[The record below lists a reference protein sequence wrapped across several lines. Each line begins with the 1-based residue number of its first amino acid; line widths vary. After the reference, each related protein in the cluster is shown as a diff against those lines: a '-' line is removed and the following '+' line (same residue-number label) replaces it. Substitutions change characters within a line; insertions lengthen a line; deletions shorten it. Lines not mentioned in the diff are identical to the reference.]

1 MVKNYILII
10 DFGSQY
16 THIIAKKLRQ
26 KGVFTKIQ
34 NPLKVEMKDPNIK
47 GIILSGGPAS
57 VYDKDAVTLPLFLD
71 EINVPILGIC
81 YGFQYIVKEF
91 KGKISKAKTK
101 EYGNTKV
108 KIINSSSLY
117 RNIGEKK
124 INTWM
129 SHGDIVKT
137 VPKDFTVTA
146 ISQNNIIVAAENKK
160 KKIYGLQFHPEVYH
174 TEKGETILKNFIDIC
189 KIKEKW
195 KPENEIE
202 DIIDKVKR
210 EVGKKRVGLAISGG
224 VDSTVLGII
233 LKKAL
238 GKNLFPV
245 FIDNGLLRKNEANSR
260 EKMFKKL
267 GLDVKIIDASEHF
280 LKALK
285 NVSIPSKKRK
295 IIGKIFIDILGEY
308 FQKKNIKI
316 LAQGTLY
323 PDVIESKNVVG
334 KSSTIKLHHNVGG
347 LPKDMKYRLLEPFKF
362 LFKDD
367 VRRIGKNMGIAKE
380 VLFQHPFPGPGLA
393 VRIPGRINE
402 ERLRIL
408 KEADDI
414 YIKALKKWKLYNKI
428 WQAFCVL
435 IPVRTSG
442 IKGDAGVSQYVISLR
457 AVNSVDGMTANWFDF
472 PPELL
477 RDLSSEITNKVNGIT
492 RVLYDITNKP
502 PATIEWE

>member
-16 THIIAKKLRQ
+16 THIIAKKIRQ

-34 NPLKVEMKDPNIK
+34 NPLNVILKDPNIK

-57 VYDKDAVTLPLFLD
+57 VYDEGVVNLPLSLNKID
-71 EINVPILGIC
+71 VPILGIC
-81 YGFQYIVKEF
+81 YGFQYIIKEL

-101 EYGNTKV
+101 EYGNTTI
-108 KIINSSSLY
+108 KIINKTPIY
-117 RNIGEKK
+117 RGIGKDK

-129 SHGDIVKT
+129 SHGDIVKK
-137 VPKDFTVTA
+137 VPNDFIITA
-146 ISQNNIIVAAENKK
+146 ISQNNIIVSAENQKNQ
-160 KKIYGLQFHPEVYH
+160 IYGLQFHPEVYH
-174 TEKGETILKNFIDIC
+174 TEYGEKILKNFIDIC

-202 DIIDKVKR
+202 DIIRIVR
-210 EVGKKRVGLAISGG
+210 SEVGKECVGLAISGG

-245 FIDNGLLRKNEANSR
+245 FIDNGLLRKNEVQMRKEMFR
-260 EKMFKKL
+260 EL
-267 GLDVKIIDASEHF
+267 GLNVKIIDASKEF
-280 LKALK
+280 LTALS
-285 NVSIPSKKRK
+285 NVRAPSKKRK
-295 IIGKIFIDILGEY
+295 IIGKVFIDILGKY
-308 FQKKNIKI
+308 FKNNNIKI

-323 PDVIESKNVVG
+323 PDVIESKTVVG

-347 LPKDMKYRLLEPFKF
+347 LPKDMEFKLLEPFKF

-367 VRRIGKNMGIAKE
+367 VRRIGKNMGIARE
-380 VLFQHPFPGPGLA
+380 VLLQHPFPGPGLA
-393 VRIPGRINE
+393 VRIPGIINE
-402 ERLRIL
+402 ERLQIL

-435 IPVRTSG
+435 VPIKTSG
-442 IKGDAGVSQYVISLR
+442 IKGDVGVSQYVISLR

-477 RDLSSEITNKVNGIT
+477 REISSEITNKVNGIT